1 MLRSFLRP
9 RRLALFVVPVAVLL
23 ITATYAQGQEED
35 ANGREA
41 AIARGPDVPIVIPA
55 DEPIVIGFSA
65 ALTGGSVGL
74 RGTEYRDATVTGVNR
89 WKAANGELIAGH
101 EIEIYAEDDG
111 CTAAYTTPEGETRY
125 VAEDAAQNLLRVP
138 GLVGVIG
145 PQCSSGTRAA
155 VPTFAE
161 AGMVAISGSATAT
174 GLNEQQ
180 PEGLFFFRT
189 AYRNDMEGTLIG
201 LFLTLNPQLGIEVA
215 YLIDDGETYGED
227 LASNAAEVAAH
238 YGLTAKR
245 ESIVQGTVDFGD
257 LARRIVEDGADFVG
271 FAGFNP
277 EAALLYSQLLDAGFD
292 GIFGSGDGAASEIG
306 FVGPVG
312 AEAAE
317 GVLFAGCKGPLPQDF
332 LNDFIDVHGDEPVAA
347 FPAQYA
353 DAANI
358 LLDAVAAVAEEQ
370 GDGSLM
376 IEPTKLRDA
385 VRATVLEDGLS
396 GAIAFDKYGDRIP
409 PGIDSLGQF
418 VDSSVENLDDDAY
431 EDLGLVA
438 CQVQG
443 GKLLTVTGSN
453 PQAETVYD

>member
-1 MLRSFLRP
+1 MRFLLRP
-9 RRLALFVVPVAVLL
+9 KCQAFLIGFAVLL
-23 ITATYAQGQEED
+23 VVAAGCGNDEASE
-35 ANGREA
+35 AGNGTQQ
-41 AIARGPDVPIVIPA
+41 IARGPQVPIVIPA
-55 DEPIVIGFSA
+55 DEPVVVGIST
-65 ALTGGSVGL
+65 ALTGGAVAV
-74 RGTEYRDATVTGVNR
+74 RGKEYRDAAVTGVNR
-89 WKAANGELIAGH
+89 WKKANGDQIVGH
-101 EIEIYAEDDG
+101 DIEIYAEDDG
-111 CTAAYTTPEGETRY
+111 CTATYLTSDGEARY
-125 VAEDAAQNLLRVP
+125 VAEDAAEKLLRVP

-145 PQCSSGTRAA
+145 PQCSSGAKAA
-155 VPTFAE
+155 IPTFAE
-161 AGMVAISGSATAT
+161 AGVVAISGSATAT

-189 AYRNDMEGTLIG
+189 AYRNDLEGTLIG
-201 LFLTLNPQLGIEVA
+201 LFLALNPDLGIEVA

-257 LARRIVEDGADFVG
+257 LARMIVEDGADFVG

-292 GIFGSGDGAASEIG
+292 GVFGSGDAAASEVE

-317 GVLFAGCKGPLPQDF
+317 GVLFAGCTYPLTQDF
-332 LNDFIDVHGDEPVAA
+332 LDDFIDVHGEEPVAA

-353 DAANI
+353 DAATV
-358 LLDAVAAVAEEQ
+358 LLDAVAAVAEAQE
-370 GDGSLM
+370 DGSLV
-376 IEPTKLRDA
+376 IDPTALREA
-385 VRATVLEDGLS
+385 VRATVVEDGLS
-396 GAIAFDKYGDRIP
+396 GAISFDRYGDRIP
-409 PGIDSLGQF
+409 PGIDNLGQF
-418 VDSSVENLDDDAY
+418 VDSSVENLDQDAY